1 MRKIYLSVGAL
12 IFALALSS
20 CVGDAAAPTCCRICG
35 PDAGRADMRRFDT
48 LRPDTL
54 KFDTRRVDLLRPD
67 SKKPDL
73 QVPDSLRADVTIP
86 IPSGPLNTWVPMSW
100 TAFPVDRGPNYVV
113 TGNTWIV
120 KTTGND
126 NNPGTPILPL
136 KTIAMG
142 LMKAQPGDKV
152 QVHAGTYAELTPGDF
167 QALVM
172 DKDNVVLTAAPG
184 ETVTVTPISSS
195 FRYGIGMSGSNLVVN
210 GINLQGFAPSIA
222 LGNNT
227 QTQKNIVISNLTA
240 TAQVNGF
247 DGIVNYQ
254 DNTQKTYPSSDGLL
268 LKNVTVKGAG
278 LSVSC
283 NSGPCNSWKL
293 ENVVVVGTGGS
304 GSGADAIAIESGDN
318 ILFLN
323 IDVSGAS
330 ADGIDSK
337 ATRTVVWGCNVHN
350 IERNGVKLWHG
361 GDIVNTLIHHTGAD
375 ASVVIRG
382 SRVRILHSIIAYHN
396 FGSSESY
403 NIAMNY
409 DDNAPIQVDI
419 INSIVWNAS
428 GGAYFSTAATLNLQ
442 NNIFFG
448 IENGRVLDIRDIR
461 VMLSDGVAKIT
472 TNGLGSGNLFLD
484 PMLNLTFHPM
494 SGSPAI
500 NNGLLL
506 PNQYPVLDLAGL
518 PRVKNGVPDI
528 GVFEDF

>member
-1 MRKIYLSVGAL
+1 MSKIYLLTGAL
-12 IFALALSS
+12 LFAILWGG
-20 CVGDAAAPTCCRICG
+20 CVGDAAAPTCCKICG
-35 PDAGRADMRRFDT
+35 QDAGRLDMRRFDT
-48 LRPDTL
+48 LRPDT
-54 KFDTRRVDLLRPD
+54 RRADLLRLD
-67 SKKPDL
+67 SKKPDVL
-73 QVPDSLRADVTIP
+73 RPDTMRVDSSPPVV
-86 IPSGPLNTWVPMSW
+86 SGPLNTWVPINW
-100 TAFPVDRGPNYVV
+100 TAFPTDPGPNYIV
-113 TGNTWIV
+113 TGNTWFV
-120 KTTGND
+120 KTTGSDSNS
-126 NNPGTPILPL
+126 GTSTSPL
-136 KTIAMG
+136 KTIAAG
-142 LMKAQPGDKV
+142 LIKAQPGDKV
-152 QVHAGTYAELTPGDF
+152 QVSAGTYAELTPGDF

-184 ETVTVTPISSS
+184 EIVNVIPISSS

-227 QTQKNIVISNLTA
+227 HTQRNIVISNLTA
-240 TAQVNGF
+240 TAQTNGF

-254 DNTQKTYPSSDGLL
+254 DNSTVGYPASDGVLF
-268 LKNVTVKGAG
+268 KNVTVKGAG
-278 LSVSC
+278 LSISC
-283 NSGPCNSWKL
+283 NSGPCNSWKF
-293 ENVVVVGTGGS
+293 ENVTVTGTGGS

-323 IDVSGAS
+323 VDVSGAT

-382 SRVRILHSIIAYHN
+382 SRVRILHSVIAYHN

-403 NIAMNY
+403 NISMNY

-419 INSIVWNAS
+419 INSVIWNTS

-442 NNIFFG
+442 NNVFFG
-448 IENGRVLDIRDIR
+448 MENGRVLDIRDIR
-461 VMLSDGVAKIT
+461 VMLSDGAAKIT
-472 TNGLGSGNLFLD
+472 TNGLGSGNLFLA
-484 PMLNLTFHPM
+484 PMLNLNFHPM
-494 SGSPAI
+494 TGSPVI

-506 PNQYPVLDLAGL
+506 LNQYPVLDLAGL